1 VWSNYDTARWRGVR
15 DVAHEKLYVLLTDDI
30 PEVRL
35 GISLLTMTG
44 LTVISV
50 YTLRPKSRI
59 AEQSCVNAI
68 VRQLNATQ
76 YKKKTET
83 STAVKITAGLSIK
96 LSIDMVKKVNGA
108 MSQRGIGVGAHLPF
122 FAR

>member
-1 VWSNYDTARWRGVR
+1 MWSNYDTARWRGVR

-59 AEQSCVNAI
+59 IIIIIIQ
-68 VRQLNATQ
+68 RQLIRRRNMA
-76 YKKKTET
+76 
-83 STAVKITAGLSIK
+83 
-96 LSIDMVKKVNGA
+96 
-108 MSQRGIGVGAHLPF
+108 
-122 FAR
+122 